1 MTNRIYILP
10 IFFILVLICGA
21 GVTAAPPIPFDD
33 AYYVS
38 GDEMRALNMRIDQQ
52 DTNQQDSLTTTA
64 PPPCQTTIVF
74 TSVKDTT
81 VTAVINRCPK
91 TP

>member
-10 IFFILVLICGA
+10 IFIILVLICGA

-52 DTNQQDSLTTTA
+52 DYNLQDSITT
-64 PPPCQTTIVF
+64 PQPCQTTIQF
-74 TSVKDTT
+74 IELKDTV
-81 VTAVINRCPK
+81 VTAIIHRCK
-91 TP
+91 